1 MDSKEFP
8 VIGTIRK
15 AFDTYKGNFALYT
28 GLSMLSISIVA
39 FAWVIGSLTGMLVAF
54 MLVSSTFVSLG
65 LAYAAVRTFKG
76 EDTDFGTFFG
86 VYNLYPIY
94 LISSFIAFFGV
105 GTAAV
110 FFAIMLFGV
119 FVVMIKTALY
129 IKIATVAVTSIP
141 LLAPGLVIAAR
152 IQFYTFMMAEAETRS
167 GRLVFETL
175 ERSWD
180 TTKGRTFDILLMD
193 FALLFMNVFAAGLFG
208 LGLRIAILPISFVGL
223 IALIVSIPVSVLTLM
238 HTYEALRR
246 ETEQSNVKIEQ
257 ANAEAEQVDTKTEK
271 PV

>member
-39 FAWVIGSLTGMLVAF
+39 FAWVIDSLVGMQVF
-54 MLVSSTFVSLG
+54 TFVGSTFVFLG
-65 LAYAAVRTFKG
+65 LAHAAVRTFRG
-76 EDTDFGTFFG
+76 EDTDFGNFLG
-86 VYNLYPIY
+86 IYNLYPIY
-94 LISSFIAFFGV
+94 LISSFIAYFAV

-119 FVVMIKTALY
+119 FVVMKTALY

-152 IQFYTFMMAEAETRS
+152 IQFYTFMMVEAENRS
-167 GRLVFETL
+167 GKLAYETL

-180 TTKGRTFDILLMD
+180 ITKGRTFDILLMD
-193 FALLFMNVFAAGLFG
+193 LALLFMNVFAAGLFG
-208 LGLRIAILPISFVGL
+208 LGLRVALLPVSFIGLVG
-223 IALIVSIPVSVLTLM
+223 LIVSIPVSVLTLM
-238 HTYEALRR
+238 HTYEALRGEAQQPNGKTEQA
-246 ETEQSNVKIEQ
+246 ETE
-257 ANAEAEQVDTKTEK
+257 AE
-271 PV
+271 